1 MYSGSMNNLN
11 SLREAD
17 AESPEFTNSL
27 VDSLQSIIGQ
37 CGSALRHGGTVQLE
51 ADTSQFPNVVT
62 SQEGLRELWG
72 VLTVGNGDG
81 GRVDTTTNTSYPL
94 VAGASMVIKGV
105 SVFTGNP
112 DINNYYAVVI
122 PPPFKAW
129 FGTLVTQEI
138 EIYEDDG
145 TITTDVQGKVKV
157 DSTDTLDYLEGQMA
171 DHVDFAGQGPQNMD
185 TEDLTLR
192 TETTRDSGS
201 SNAIRVFLDADGTPK
216 MAQTYDSVGTL
227 FLGIKDGEWM
237 WIKGEICT

>member
-62 SQEGLRELWG
+62 NQEGLRELWG

-138 EIYEDDG
+138 EIHEDDG
-145 TITTDVQGKVKV
+145 TITTDVQGKVRV

-171 DHVDFAGQGPQNMD
+171 DHEDVSGYEDNVD
-185 TEDLTLR
+185 LKLS
-192 TETTRDSGS
+192 TETIREPETG
-201 SNAIRVFLDADGTPK
+201 NAIRVFLDANGTPE
-216 MAQTYDSVGTL
+216 MRSTHDLVGTL
-227 FLGIKDGEWM
+227 FLGIKEGKWT

>member
-62 SQEGLRELWG
+62 SPEGLRELWG

-157 DSTDTLDYLEGQMA
+157 DSADTLDYLGDQMA
-171 DHVDFAGQGPQNMD
+171 DHVDAVRLSGYED

-192 TETTRDSGS
+192 TESIRDSGS
-201 SNAIRVFLDADGTPK
+201 GNAIRVFLDANGTTE
-216 MAQTYDSVGTL
+216 MGQTYESEGTL
-227 FLGIKDGEWM
+227 FLGIKDGKWT

>member
-62 SQEGLRELWG
+62 NQEGLRELWG

-145 TITTDVQGKVKV
+145 TITTDVQGKVRV

-171 DHVDFAGQGPQNMD
+171 DHEDVSGYEDNVD
-185 TEDLTLR
+185 LKLS
-192 TETTRDSGS
+192 TETIREPETG
-201 SNAIRVFLDADGTPK
+201 NAIRVFLDANGTPE
-216 MAQTYDSVGTL
+216 MRSTHDLVGTL
-227 FLGIKDGEWM
+227 FLGIKEGKWT